1 MLFQLDL
8 LYSFDV
14 TRATWLLNI
23 LRYEKNGSKSPW
35 SISVSFV
42 KYYWFGIRLTPIF
55 LYLFVSENTEMF
67 FKLSFE
73 CSVVKLMLEHPNF
86 YIKNNDSISL
96 NNFKHNLL
104 NTSCLLSWVDLQCAL
119 DLIMIIGLPH
129 CITSILVAIFSHHLT
144 LKIYIQE

>member
-1 MLFQLDL
+1 MKKMVAKAHDQSPFP
-8 LYSFDV
+8 
-14 TRATWLLNI
+14 LLNI
-23 LRYEKNGSKSPW
+23 IDLEY
-35 SISVSFV
+35 VS
-42 KYYWFGIRLTPIF
+42 PIF

-104 NTSCLLSWVDLQCAL
+104 NTSCLLS
-119 DLIMIIGLPH
+119 
-129 CITSILVAIFSHHLT
+129 
-144 LKIYIQE
+144 